1 MKQTVKEAAKEAIHK
16 HYNCNGAFPC
26 SEREYCEHCGGN
38 NTAFDC
44 CECGAD
50 EFKDGFIAG
59 AEWKAKQSSWI
70 SVEERL
76 PEQNELVL
84 CRMVS
89 NGAIVSGYIFIGDK
103 KTPRVA
109 TQGSFEFED
118 WNDYECDMWMSIPS
132 FDDILNANKDVLE
145 RIKEK
150 GD

>member
-1 MKQTVKEAAKEAIHK
+1 MKQTVEEAAMNFANYEFNNLDKLPFIVK
-16 HYNCNGAFPC
+16 VVVDYDNGLT
-26 SEREYCEHCGGN
+26 RG
-38 NTAFDC
+38 
-44 CECGAD
+44 
-50 EFKDGFIAG
+50 FKAG
-59 AEWKAKQSSWI
+59 AEWKAEQSPWI

-89 NGAIVSGYIFIGDK
+89 NGAIVSGYIFVEDK

-132 FDDILNANKDVLE
+132 FDDILKANRDVLE
-145 RIKEK
+145 RIKNK
-150 GD
+150 